1 MDNYMYLVPVAAVVA
16 LLFAAYLAN
25 KVSKMDAGT
34 DRMKEI
40 ADAIAEGARAFLGA
54 EYKILVIFVAV
65 LFVLIGVGIQ
75 NWIEEQTRIAKEI
88 QYELNAIE
96 REERDID
103 FGKIRKLAYEA
114 DVYEALIQE
123 SQRQIRTL
131 QEEA

>member
-1 MDNYMYLVPVAAVVA
+1 MTDTENLEA
-16 LLFAAYLAN
+16 LE
-25 KVSKMDAGT
+25 T
-34 DRMKEI
+34 R
-40 ADAIAEGARAFLGA
+40 
-54 EYKILVIFVAV
+54 
-65 LFVLIGVGIQ
+65 IQ
-75 NWIEEQTRIAKEI
+75 NWIEKQNKIAKEI

-114 DVYEALIQE
+114 DVYETLIQE